1 MTELQTKVVQD
12 FLTPSSLFALVN
24 LRFREA
30 LIVTSPRF
38 LVSTLNP
45 EIPDSVKI
53 FQAHLTLLDLM
64 LFWPLTW

>member
-24 LRFREA
+24 LKFREA

-38 LVSTLNP
+38 LVSSLNP

-53 FQAHLTLLDLM
+53 FQVH
-64 LFWPLTW
+64 